1 MKINLSYGAFDA
13 IMKATKPFVSKDDM
27 RPVFTQILLESDNG
41 KVMAT
46 ALDGVKAVKLT
57 VAAETETETGSMLIP
72 WVKPI
77 GKKGVYAC
85 LTDDRENVTIQ
96 TALDQRTFRK
106 VQGEY
111 LDAERLF
118 KTEKMPEATLY
129 YDPRQLAEALSTF
142 TTDKVKIDYFG
153 TNKGVIISDLV
164 CDQKALVLPLR
175 PPEKR

>member
-1 MKINLSYGAFDA
+1 MKINLTYAAFDT
-13 IMKATKPFVSKDDM
+13 IMKVTKPFVCKNNV
-27 RPVFTQILLESDNG
+27 RPVFTQLLLESTDK
-41 KVMAT
+41 KVTVT
-46 ALDGVKAVKLT
+46 ALDGVKIVKFT
-57 VAAETETETGSMLIP
+57 VSVESGTESGKMLVP

-111 LDAERLF
+111 LDADRLF
-118 KTEKMPEATLY
+118 KTEKEPEATLY

-153 TNKGVIISDLV
+153 ANKGVIISDLV